1 MIYINGDSH
10 SAGAELIK
18 DYCFA
23 ADDPRYL
30 AYGRRAHPEAIP
42 HTYGYKIAQALNQSF
57 FLEAES
63 ASSNARILRTTQK
76 TISETKDKSKLFV
89 IIGWTTWE
97 REEWEHGEDYLQVTA
112 SGTDS
117 VPESMEEE
125 YKEWVINQT
134 PEQLRRKEQLWTQK
148 IAQFSKEL
156 DDQNIKHLFFHTNEY
171 RKYLTEQGYQT
182 VNGGYHFGIDAHTA
196 WYKYLL
202 PKVQAQYQIKTGLT
216 QPTKRSI
223 ITQVKQEFKGLKR

>member
-1 MIYINGDSH
+1 VIYVNGDSH

-23 ADDPRYL
+23 EDDLRYL

-89 IIGWTTWE
+89 IIGWATWE
-97 REEWEHGEDYLQVTA
+97 REEWEYLDGYLQATA

-125 YKEWVINQT
+125 YKEWVVKQT
-134 PEQLRRKEQLWTQK
+134 PEESKRKEQLWIQK

-156 DDQNIKHLFFHTNEY
+156 DDQKIKHLFFHTDEY
-171 RKYLTEQGYQT
+171 TQYLREQGYQN